1 LEFLGSSSAMSRM
14 HTFISGNNT
23 MGDMGRDRAD
33 VPRGEVWW
41 RALLLFGAFCGLKA
55 LSSLFIFEP
64 LASASVW
71 LPSGLTL
78 AVFLRAAPRRWPVY
92 MAAVFAAEFVGVLLN
107 GNPWYMGLCWGLG
120 NCLRT
125 AIGAGL
131 MRRWLDGPVAFSRPR
146 DVGALL
152 LAGGL
157 LSPVPSAL
165 LGIGA
170 VALFGP
176 EPLSSEAF
184 WRGWL
189 GWYLSDGLGTLL
201 VAPLL
206 LTWSARRPLP
216 RRSLEDVELLG
227 TMLLLALVAH
237 AAFGMPE
244 PRGILM
250 SLPYL
255 CLPFILWSALRLGPL
270 GAATAA
276 MVLGSIAVWH
286 TAAQRGPFGVME
298 ATPSERV
305 ISVQLF
311 LAVAALSTLILA
323 AMACD
328 RRRVEREQRL
338 LAESGAVLAGSLN
351 PQETLPRLAWLL
363 VPELFSGFAVWLAD
377 EDGQLVPAARLGLP
391 EEAERRLR
399 EQVRLLSEPCRR
411 QLGPEGASVLAR
423 IQHHG
428 RLLGGMALV
437 EAGHTHLAR
446 SRAMAFAEDLAHHCA
461 LALENAHLLRQFQS
475 AIHVR
480 DEFIT
485 VAAHELRTPL
495 TALKLQ
501 LQTLQR
507 PLRQGAPC
515 ESLLTRFQAVS
526 RQVRRLG
533 RLVESLLDVGRLN
546 TGRLPLERE
555 PVVLDELVHD
565 VVEHFAEEL
574 GRAGCQVSL
583 SLQPHVTGEWD
594 RARLEEALSHLLGNA
609 VKFGAGRPIGLR
621 VEQRGGTARL
631 IVEDHGIG
639 VSPEALE
646 RIFGRFERAVP
657 SQEYGGLGLGL
668 FLTRQIVEAHGGSIH
683 VTSQPGEG
691 ATFVLELPASSP
703 SAYMSSP
710 WPRPPADAHPT

>member
-1 LEFLGSSSAMSRM
+1 MSRM

-23 MGDMGRDRAD
+23 MVDMGRDRAD
-33 VPRGEVWW
+33 VPRGEVWG
-41 RALLLFGAFCGLKA
+41 RAVLLFGAFCALKA
-55 LSSLFIFEP
+55 LSSFFAFHP
-64 LASASVW
+64 LESDSVW

-78 AVFLRAAPRRWPVY
+78 AVLLRAAPRRWPVY
-92 MAAVFAAEFVGVLLN
+92 LAAIFAAEFMLVLLY
-107 GNPWYMGLCWGLG
+107 GDSWHMGLFWGLG

-125 AIGAGL
+125 AVGAGL
-131 MRRWLDGPVAFSRPR
+131 MRWWLDGPVTFSQPR

-152 LAGGL
+152 VAGGL
-157 LSPVPSAL
+157 LSPLPSAT
-165 LGIGA
+165 LGMGA
-170 VALFGP
+170 VALFGSV
-176 EPLSSEAF
+176 PLGSEDF

-189 GWYLSDGLGTLL
+189 SWYLSDGLGAVLF
-201 VAPLL
+201 APLL
-206 LTWSARRPLP
+206 LTWSTRQPLP
-216 RRSLEDVELLG
+216 RRSWEDVELVG

-237 AAFGMPE
+237 AAFGVPH

-255 CLPFILWSALRLGPL
+255 CLPFILWPALRLGPR

-286 TAAQRGPFGVME
+286 TAAHRGPFGVME
-298 ATPSERV
+298 ATLSERV

-311 LAVAALSTLILA
+311 LAVAGLSTLVLA

-338 LAESGAVLAGSLN
+338 LAESGAVLAGSLD

-377 EDGQLVPAARLGLP
+377 EDGRLVLAARLGLP
-391 EEAERRLR
+391 EEAEGRLR
-399 EQVRLLSEPCRR
+399 EEVRLLSEPSRR

-437 EAGHTHLAR
+437 QTGHTHLAR
-446 SRAMAFAEDLAHHCA
+446 SRVLAFAEDLAHHCA
-461 LALENAHLLRQFQS
+461 LALENAHLLGQFQS

-485 VAAHELRTPL
+485 VAAHELRTPV

-501 LQTLQR
+501 LQSLQR
-507 PLRQGAPC
+507 PLRQGASC
-515 ESLLTRFQAVS
+515 EPLLARFQAVS
-526 RQVRRLG
+526 RQVARLG
-533 RLVESLLDVGRLN
+533 RLVEGLLDVGRLN

-555 PVVLDELVHD
+555 PVALDELVHD
-565 VVEHFAEEL
+565 VVEHFSEEL
-574 GRAGCQVSL
+574 GRAGCAVSL
-583 SLQPHVTGEWD
+583 SLQPHVTGVWD
-594 RARLEEALSHLLGNA
+594 RARLEEALLHLLGNA

-631 IVEDHGIG
+631 IVEDQGIG

-683 VTSQPGEG
+683 ATSQPGEG

-703 SAYMSSP
+703 GAYMPSP
-710 WPRPPADAHPT
+710 GSWPRPLADSHSV